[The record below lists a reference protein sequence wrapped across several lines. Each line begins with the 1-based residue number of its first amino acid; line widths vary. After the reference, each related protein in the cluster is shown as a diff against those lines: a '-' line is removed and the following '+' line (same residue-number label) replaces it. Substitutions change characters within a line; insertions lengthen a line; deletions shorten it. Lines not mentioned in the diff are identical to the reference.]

1 MIRNLHDQGHFLA
14 VATGKGRQGLDKV
27 LDETALGEY
36 FHYTRCADETR
47 SKPHPQM
54 LLDIMDWLGMEANAT
69 LMIGDTEFDLQMA
82 RNAGVNALGVSY
94 GVHEKARLLACEPL
108 ACLDSLAEVSEWL
121 NTNMNQAA

>member
-1 MIRNLHDQGHFLA
+1 
-14 VATGKGRQGLDKV
+14 
-27 LDETALGEY
+27 
-36 FHYTRCADETR
+36 
-47 SKPHPQM
+47 M
-54 LLDIMDWLGMEANAT
+54 LLDIMDWLGMDANAT

-108 ACLDSLAEVSEWL
+108 ACLDSLAEVGEWL